1 MKKAKRRKVPYAV
14 IFAVSVLAVIF
25 VFVYSNTLILSD
37 IISDFEMRVK
47 GTELEG
53 AKFNGIYE
61 DFLKNR
67 TYLGITVNHDDI
79 AEVEEEFA
87 EILGALR
94 IGDTQTAEIAKSRLI
109 SALGHLKRLSGFN
122 IDSII

>member
-1 MKKAKRRKVPYAV
+1 MRKAKKKVIPYAV
-14 IFAVSVLAVIF
+14 IFAVSVLTLIFIF
-25 VFVYSNTLILSD
+25 VCANTFILSD
-37 IISDFEMRVK
+37 IISDIEGRVTR
-47 GTELEG
+47 TELDEG
-53 AKFNGIYE
+53 SMVKIHE
-61 DFLKNR
+61 DFLKSR

-87 EILGALR
+87 EILGALS
-94 IGDTQTAEIAKSRLI
+94 IGDKDAAEIAKSRLI